1 MNDSC
6 QVLEHQDRQNRLR
19 YVYSAAI
26 LLLLGTALIFEAQAQ
41 SSDAPKYAPNGDLLV
56 PTGFETWVF
65 VGSNLG
71 LAYDEEARGTSPA
84 VTRTAPSRFHN
95 VYINKEA
102 YFHFRASREFPDPTI
117 LVMQVFSAADKET
130 RGVLTKGVF
139 NGERTGLSVA
149 VKNSSRP
156 DGSKTVWAYYSF
168 TDQSDQSKVRASA
181 SAFPDQSCESCHRQ
195 HASKDNVWVQFYPT
209 LRDLAK

>member
-6 QVLEHQDRQNRLR
+6 QSPQHHDRQILLR

-26 LLLLGTALIFEAQAQ
+26 LLLLGTALNFEVQAQ
-41 SSDAPKYAPNGDLLV
+41 SSDAPKYAANGDMLL
-56 PTGFETWVF
+56 PMGFETWVF

-71 LAYDEEARGTSPA
+71 LTYDEEARGTSPTA
-84 VTRTAPSRFHN
+84 TRASPSRFHN

-102 YFHFRASREFPDPTI
+102 YFHFRTSGEFPDPTV
-117 LVMQVFSAADKET
+117 LVMQVFSAAEKET
-130 RGVLTKGVF
+130 GGVLTKGAF
-139 NGERTGLSVA
+139 NGERTGLSAA

-168 TDQSDQSKVRASA
+168 TDRSDPSKVRASA
-181 SAFPDQSCESCHRQ
+181 SAFPDQACESCHRQ

-209 LRDLAK
+209 LRDLVK

>member
-6 QVLEHQDRQNRLR
+6 QLPQHQDRQIRLR

-26 LLLLGTALIFEAQAQ
+26 LLLLGIALIFEAQAQ
-41 SSDAPKYAPNGDLLV
+41 SSDAPKYAPNGDMLV

-84 VTRTAPSRFHN
+84 VTRAAPSRFHN

-102 YFHFRASREFPDPTI
+102 YFHFRASREFPDPTV

-156 DGSKTVWAYYSF
+156 DGNKTVWAYYSF
-168 TDQSDQSKVRASA
+168 TEQSEPSKVRASA
-181 SAFPDQSCESCHRQ
+181 SAFPDQACESCHRQ